1 MKDYRIATNE
11 KTQDTLFKIF
21 DQDGSGEINYDEFVK
36 AVIGDMNQ
44 RRLAVVN
51 AAFQKLDADQSGTL
65 SSQEITQSFNSK
77 AHPKVISGEITEDA
91 ALYGFIDTF
100 NNFMISR
107 TGDIRNTNVNL
118 EDFVMYYNCVS
129 CLEPNDSKFEQ
140 MVAQTWNLI

>member
-1 MKDYRIATNE
+1 M
-11 KTQDTLFKIF
+11 
-21 DQDGSGEINYDEFVK
+21 
-36 AVIGDMNQ
+36 
-44 RRLAVVN
+44 AVVK

-65 SSQEITQSFNSK
+65 SSQEITQSFNAK
-77 AHPKVISGEITEDA
+77 AHPRGISGEIKEDA

-107 TGDIRNTNVNL
+107 TGDIRNTEVQL

-129 CLEPNDSKFEQ
+129 CLEPNDANFEQ